1 MAVARQKWT
10 EGLQPVV
17 KRRRTPH
24 GNVRR
29 RTATLSVP
37 FIRVSS
43 LTTCR
48 SAANATV
55 VFERTTAARSRGLR
69 PAASRH
75 GTTHA
80 RTGAAFGCCNG
91 RLDAVVAGCAASA

>member
-1 MAVARQKWT
+1 M
-10 EGLQPVV
+10 V

-24 GNVRR
+24 GNVLR

-55 VFERTTAARSRGLR
+55 VFERTTAARAAGFGPRRRGMDQRTRGLVR
-69 PAASRH
+69 RSAAA
-75 GTTHA
+75 T
-80 RTGAAFGCCNG
+80 
-91 RLDAVVAGCAASA
+91 AG